1 MSVVSPIPV
10 RVARR
15 AAPATALVA
24 PSAAHS
30 LAAVVGRGLRDQ
42 RSAPI
47 VWGGGLGA
55 MGALMA
61 AIWPSIEDA
70 MTNLVKSYPE
80 GVMKA
85 FGIGQLDT
93 VERYIDAEMLS
104 IIVPLAMAFF
114 AVRCA
119 TRATVG
125 AEERGHLETLLSLPV
140 SRRVIVAG
148 SFAVTAVL
156 LAEMLAVMAAMTW
169 IAGTVAG
176 TGVSASALAAGF
188 GNVWPLAMAFAG
200 LATLAAGISSRPF
213 VVSSIAVGT
222 LVAMYVVDLMGK
234 LSDAIEP
241 LRALSAFRYYGSAIQ
256 NGFDVSH
263 AIGLTLVAIALTTI
277 GAVLLERRDIR

>member
-1 MSVVSPIPV
+1 MSVAVPAPV
-10 RVARR
+10 AHRST
-15 AAPATALVA
+15 PATALAA
-24 PSAAHS
+24 PSAARS
-30 LAAVVGRGLRDQ
+30 LAAVVRRGLRAQ
-42 RSAPI
+42 RSAPL

-70 MTNLVKSYPE
+70 MSTLAASYPE

-85 FGIGQLDT
+85 FGIGELDS

-125 AEERGHLETLLSLPV
+125 AEERGHLDTLLSLPL
-140 SRRVIVAG
+140 SRSVIVAG
-148 SFAVTAVL
+148 SFAVTAIL
-156 LAEMLAVMAAMTW
+156 LAAMLALMGAMTW

-176 TGVSASALAAGF
+176 TGVSAAALAAGF

-200 LATLAAGISSRPF
+200 LATLAAGISSRPS
-213 VVSSIAVGT
+213 VVTAVAGGT
-222 LVAMYVVDLMGK
+222 LVAMYAVDLLGK
-234 LSDAIEP
+234 LSDAIAP

-256 NGFDVSH
+256 DGLDLSH
-263 AIGLTLVAIALTTI
+263 AIGLTLVAITLTTI
-277 GAVLLERRDIR
+277 GAVLFERRDLR